1 MKQIIL
7 TLILLTACISFTTCT
22 QKIPESTS
30 GEKITSVTYEPSDAK
45 FPNPERGFYKY
56 SDCNLGT
63 GANRLNES
71 SLRLYRDNNITL
83 LFRYFYLKNFKN
95 SDLSEQALSEFD
107 TDMATIRRAG
117 MKCVLRFAYSSSETE
132 PDAPLAII
140 KKHLD
145 QLKPYLEKNVDVI
158 YVMQA
163 GFIGAWGEWYYTT
176 NNLYNAGAR
185 YEVIN
190 KILQTLPANRY
201 VQLRTPAY
209 KKEFTQRQTPL
220 KPEEAF
226 SGVPVAR
233 IAHHNDCFLA
243 SENDYGTYN
252 PGNIEGEKDYLNKD
266 CLFVPIGGET
276 CPPDGISPADGLKA
290 YTEMS
295 RLHFSFLNDD
305 YYNPVNSLWKAGNY
319 MDKIIKELGYR
330 FQLYSAECTAEAS
343 QGSEFNV
350 RIILKNIGFAPL
362 YNERKVELILKNAQT
377 NVEYVAKLDIDPRS
391 WRPNIENALE
401 AKIGIPQNIPNG
413 DYRLYLN
420 LPDAAATLHN
430 NPDYS
435 VRLANNEVWD
445 AATGYNNLLL
455 TVAVKTGSGMSA
467 YTGNVFFKQK

>member
-1 MKQIIL
+1 MKHLIL
-7 TLILLTACISFTTCT
+7 TLSLLPLCLGFAGCT
-22 QKIPESTS
+22 EKTPDPVPA
-30 GEKITSVTYEPSDAK
+30 GKITSITYEPSDAK

-63 GANRLNES
+63 GNNRLNETT
-71 SLRLYRDNNITL
+71 LKLYRDNNITL

-95 SDLSEQALSEFD
+95 SALSSQALSEFD
-107 TDMATIRRAG
+107 TDMAVIRKSG
-117 MKCVLRFAYSSSETE
+117 MKCILRFAYSSSADEA
-132 PDAPLAII
+132 DAPLAII
-140 KKHLD
+140 KQHLD

-190 KILQTLPANRY
+190 KILQTLPASRC

-226 SGVPVAR
+226 TGAPIAR

-243 SENDYGTYN
+243 SVTDYGTYDEK
-252 PGNIEGEKDYLNKD
+252 NIEGEKDYLNKD

-276 CPPDGISPADGLKA
+276 CPPDGVSPADGLKA

-305 YYNPVNSLWKAGNY
+305 YYTPVNNQWKIGSYIDN
-319 MDKIIKELGYR
+319 IIKELGYR
-330 FQLYSAECTAEAS
+330 LQMYSAECTAETLP
-343 QGSEFNV
+343 GSVLNV

-362 YNERKVELILKNAQT
+362 YNERKAELILKNTQT
-377 NVEYVAKLDIDPRS
+377 GEKYTLLLDVDPRL
-391 WRPNIENALE
+391 WRPNIENAID
-401 AKIGIPQNIPNG
+401 AKVALPNNIPLG
-413 DYRLYLN
+413 DYQLYLN
-420 LPDAAATLHN
+420 LPDAAETLHD
-430 NPDYS
+430 NPAYS
-435 VRLANNEVWD
+435 VRFANDKVWE

-455 TVAVKTGSGMSA
+455 TVTVKD
-467 YTGNVFFKQK
+467 KII

>member
-1 MKQIIL
+1 MKHIL
-7 TLILLTACISFTTCT
+7 TLLLLLCVSFAACT
-22 QKIPESTS
+22 QKQEPLPA
-30 GEKITSVTYEPSDAK
+30 EKTASVTYEPSDDL

-63 GANRLNES
+63 GNNRLNES
-71 SLRLYRDNNITL
+71 TLKYYRDNNITL

-95 SDLSEQALSEFD
+95 SALSTQALSEFD
-107 TDMATIRRAG
+107 TDMATIRRGG
-117 MKCVLRFAYSSSETE
+117 MKCVLRFAYSSSQDE

-140 KKHLD
+140 KQHLD
-145 QLKPYLEKNVDVI
+145 QLKPYLEKNADVI

-190 KILQTLPANRY
+190 KILQTLPSNRC

-226 SGVPVAR
+226 TGTPIAR

-243 SENDYGTYN
+243 SNTDYGTYDEK
-252 PGNIEGEKDYLNKD
+252 NIESEKDYLNRD

-276 CPPDGISPADGLKA
+276 CPPDGVSPADGLKA
-290 YTEMS
+290 YTEMA

-305 YYNPVNSLWKAGNY
+305 YYTPVNNSWKTGNY
-319 MDKIIKELGYR
+319 MEKIIRELGYR
-330 FQLYSAECTAEAS
+330 LQLSSAECTAEVSPA
-343 QGSEFNV
+343 SEFNV

-362 YNERKVELILKNAQT
+362 YNERKAELILKNALTGEKYTAQLD
-377 NVEYVAKLDIDPRS
+377 VEPRS
-391 WRPNIENALE
+391 WRPNIESALE
-401 AKIGIPQNIPNG
+401 AKVGIPQNMPLG
-413 DYRLYLN
+413 DYQLYLN
-420 LPDAAATLHN
+420 LPDAAATLHD
-430 NPDYS
+430 NPAYS
-435 VRLANNEVWD
+435 VRFANNKVWE
-445 AATGYNNLLL
+445 AATGYNNLLM
-455 TVAVKTGSGMSA
+455 TVNVTSASGAAA
-467 YTGNVFFKQK
+467 YSGNLFFE